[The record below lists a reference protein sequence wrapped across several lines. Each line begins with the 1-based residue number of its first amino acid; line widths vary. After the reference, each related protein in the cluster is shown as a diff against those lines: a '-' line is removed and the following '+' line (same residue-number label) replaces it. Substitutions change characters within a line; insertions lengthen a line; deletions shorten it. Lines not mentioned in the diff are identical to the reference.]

1 LQYTFRRKN
10 NIIAKLETTA
20 PTRAIVAI
28 ILSLFN
34 IGLFS
39 FFISNAYK
47 LLNVLGIIM
56 LVAD

>member
-34 IGLFS
+34 IGSFS